1 MGLTQ
6 SPTPSPRGQI
16 PTEDTVT
23 PGVATSAPVSV
34 PVAGLDAAGVLQI
47 QAAMLSHSDLPSVVG
62 ALANELASRLGA
74 QCASVGLLEADTVT
88 VVAMSATPDFHKKS
102 QVCVGVAAAMEEAIE
117 QGASLTYPQAPTAR
131 PRVTL
136 AHAHLARQHQVAVLT
151 VPLFVSQ
158 VAVGAVCLQFPADT
172 QRDVGC
178 VASLEH
184 AAALIAPL
192 LALKREVNR
201 PWYQAI
207 YAACVDPIKQ
217 LRGPGHIGLKAAV
230 SLGVLGLLVVG
241 GLPVTYRVSAT
252 SHLEGSVQRVLVA
265 PADGFLREA
274 RVKPGDTVTS
284 GQTLVV
290 LADQDLELERRKWTS
305 DVAQYE
311 NSYRT
316 ALAKGERMLFAVNS
330 AKADAARAQLALVE
344 RLIERTQVKAP
355 FDGLVIE
362 GDLSQRLGAP
372 VQRGDA
378 LLTLS
383 PLDSYRLIVDVDER
397 DIDAIQ
403 VGQSGALA
411 LAASPTSLVQ
421 FQVTRITPVA
431 VVKGVQNVFEV
442 EGKLAPSPLALRPGL
457 QGVAKIEVGQRS
469 LFWQWTHRLL
479 DWVRLQW
486 WWFIY

>member
-1 MGLTQ
+1 MGMTEPQ
-6 SPTPSPRGQI
+6 AMATHGPI
-16 PTEDTVT
+16 PARDTVT
-23 PGVATSAPVSV
+23 TTAPVST
-34 PVAGLDAAGVLQI
+34 AGLDGAGVLQI
-47 QAAMLSHSDLPSVVG
+47 QAAMLSHRDLLSVAG
-62 ALANELASRLGA
+62 ALACELASRLGA
-74 QCASVGLLEADTVT
+74 QCVSVGLLDADTVT
-88 VVAMSATPDFHKKS
+88 IKAMSASPDFHKKS
-102 QVCVGVAAAMEEAIE
+102 QVCVVVAAAMDEAIE
-117 QGASLTYPQAPTAR
+117 QGISIAYPQAPSAR

-136 AHAHLARQHQVAVLT
+136 AHAHMARHNHVAVLT
-151 VPLFVSQ
+151 VPLFASQ
-158 VAVGAVCLQFPADT
+158 VAVGAVCLEFPVDT
-172 QRDVGC
+172 QHGVEF

-184 AAALIAPL
+184 AAALIAPV
-192 LALKREVNR
+192 LALQRDVNLSWR
-201 PWYQAI
+201 QRLKTG
-207 YAACVDPIKQ
+207 CVDQFNK
-217 LRGPGHIGLKAAV
+217 LRGPGYVGLKAGV
-230 SLGVLGLLVVG
+230 SLVVLGLLVLGV
-241 GLPVTYRVSAT
+241 LPVTYRVSAT
-252 SHLEGSVQRVLVA
+252 SHLEGSIQRVLVA
-265 PADGFLREA
+265 PADGFLRES

-290 LADQDLELERRKWTS
+290 LADQDLELERRKWIS

-316 ALAKGERMLFAVNS
+316 ALAKGERMQFVVNS

-372 VQRGDA
+372 LQRGEA

-383 PLDSYRLIVDVDER
+383 PMDSYRLIVDVDER
-397 DIDAIQ
+397 DIDAIK

-411 LAASPTSLVQ
+411 LAASPTSPLK

-431 VVKGVQNVFEV
+431 VVNGVQNVFEV
-442 EGKLAPSPLALRPGL
+442 EGKLEPSPLALRPGL

-469 LFWQWTHRLL
+469 LFWQWTHRLV

-486 WWFIY
+486 WWFIH